1 MEAGI
6 SRRAFIQL
14 CGLSLAGLAFRPPED
29 IPTLGAPGPYSRVY
43 PLGRVTKYKVGVFAE
58 PDEYSSR
65 LARVERDTLISLYQ
79 EIPSPGMAGPEPHWY
94 QVPGGFIQSAYI
106 QKIQGAHLN
115 APLSEVPMS
124 GRLGE
129 VTVPYIQTLYKTRHG
144 TWMPLYRLYFGSIHW
159 ITGLSEEMEGGTW
172 YRLTDE
178 RLRIH
183 YYAPAWAVRPIQP
196 SELTPLSPYFPDCLK
211 RIEISL
217 SMQRLFAYEGGQ
229 AVFEAPI
236 SSGKRY
242 METPAGLFQV
252 ERKYPSRHMGDGGI
266 TSDLHAYEL
275 VGVPWVTF
283 FHPAGIALHG
293 TFWHD
298 NFGSPMS
305 QGCVNLRNEDAKWI
319 FRWCGP
325 YFNPVVADREGWKL
339 VEKGTQV
346 AVR

>member
-1 MEAGI
+1 
-6 SRRAFIQL
+6 
-14 CGLSLAGLAFRPPED
+14 
-29 IPTLGAPGPYSRVY
+29 
-43 PLGRVTKYKVGVFAE
+43 VFAE
-58 PDEYSSR
+58 PDEFSSR
-65 LARVERDTLISLYQ
+65 LAKLERDTLLSLLE
-79 EIPSPGMAGPEPHWY
+79 EITSPGLSGPGLNWY
-94 QVPGGFIQSAYI
+94 RIPGGFVQSAYI

-115 APLSEVPMS
+115 APLIDVPES

-129 VTVPYIQTLYKTRHG
+129 VTVPYAQTLYKSRRG
-144 TWMPLYRLYFGSIHW
+144 TWMPLYRLYFGSVHW
-159 ITGLSEEMEGGTW
+159 ITGLSTELEGGPW

-183 YYAPAWAVRPIQP
+183 YYVPAETIRPIQP
-196 SELTPLSPYFPDCLK
+196 AELTPLSPSVPDCLK

-217 SMQRLFAYEGGQ
+217 SIQRLVAYEAGQ
-229 AVFEAPI
+229 IVFEAPI
-236 SSGKRY
+236 SSGRRY
-242 METPAGLFQV
+242 METPQGNFQV

-266 TSDLHAYEL
+266 TSDLRAYEL

-298 NFGSPMS
+298 NFGTPMS

-325 YFNPVVADREGWKL
+325 FFNPVVTGRKEWKL

-346 AVR
+346 AVL